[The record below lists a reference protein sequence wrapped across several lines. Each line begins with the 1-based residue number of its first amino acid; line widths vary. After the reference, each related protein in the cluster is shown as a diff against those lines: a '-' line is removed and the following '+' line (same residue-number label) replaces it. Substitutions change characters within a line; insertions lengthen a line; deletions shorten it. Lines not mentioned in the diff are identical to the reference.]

1 MHKVYCK
8 VTTSDRK
15 TYYNVKLT
23 NKSPNTVS
31 RMLSALKTFYKIM
44 VHVKMYIYPNPL
56 IDAHAILDEYETQ
69 IEGVRKGNLECLKRQ
84 VQKHL
89 YLKELED

>member
-69 IEGVRKGNLECLKRQ
+69 IEGVRGNLECLKRQ